1 MDKSTL
7 SDVKKRLK
15 NNNKILRDM
24 NIVFKT
30 RTKFGTDNKNEA
42 LNCLRSKYGVE
53 KGNNLV
59 EEYWNSFEE

>member
-1 MDKSTL
+1 MDKAAL
-7 SDVKKRLK
+7 NDVKKRLK
-15 NNNKILRDM
+15 NNNKTLRDM
-24 NIVFKT
+24 NIVFEA

-42 LNCLRSKYGVE
+42 LNFLRSKYGEE

>member
-24 NIVFKT
+24 NIVFKA

-42 LNCLRSKYGVE
+42 LNYLRSKYGEE
-53 KGNNLV
+53 KGKWLV
-59 EEYWNSFEE
+59 EEYWD

>member
-7 SDVKKRLK
+7 SDTKRRIK
-15 NNNKILRDM
+15 ENNKILRDM
-24 NIVFKT
+24 DIVFKA

-42 LNCLRSKYGVE
+42 LNHLRSKYGEE

-59 EEYWNSFEE
+59 KEYWNSFEE